1 LTINELIKQIENKE
15 DRRLKRLSLVDKGKN
30 LINNI
35 QYERLASNKM
45 MLEGL
50 SKSEKEMFLNLLQR
64 ITKNILLSYE

>member
-1 LTINELIKQIENKE
+1 M
-15 DRRLKRLSLVDKGKN
+15 DKGKN

-50 SKSEKEMFLNLLQR
+50 CKSEKEMFLNLLQR

>member
-50 SKSEKEMFLNLLQR
+50 CKSEKEMFLNLLQR

>member
-1 LTINELIKQIENKE
+1 MNKSN
-15 DRRLKRLSLVDKGKN
+15 RRLKRPSLVDKGKN

-35 QYERLASNKM
+35 QYESLASNKM

>member
-1 LTINELIKQIENKE
+1 M
-15 DRRLKRLSLVDKGKN
+15 DKGKN

-35 QYERLASNKM
+35 QYESLASNKM